1 MYLLTDF
8 SGIFADACV
17 ARSDKSLA
25 FMSVFGRDTAMQ
37 QLRAGISLAG
47 HTASAYTSLT
57 FSQNGSPN
65 HHSAFKVLLDNNK
78 YLNDSQRT
86 KVRLAPFGTLAQC
99 FIVDER
105 CLTVD
110 KANTRATLL
119 TQGRGV
125 TSASTWATICELSPV
140 PLLDHW
146 QEAVLQRIPGICTP
160 LVSIGKVSGVD
171 ISLPDDFEIQI
182 GALVKQRVLTLQ

>member
-1 MYLLTDF
+1 MYQLNEI
-8 SGIFADACV
+8 SGVFADACV
-17 ARSDKSLA
+17 ARSDQSLA

-37 QLRAGISLAG
+37 QLRAGITLAG
-47 HTASAYTSLT
+47 QMGYTSLS
-57 FSQNGSPN
+57 FASPGKTT
-65 HHSAFKVLLDNNK
+65 FKVLLDNNK

-105 CLTVD
+105 CLTID
-110 KANTRATLL
+110 KANSRATLL
-119 TQGRGV
+119 SQGRGV

-140 PLLDHW
+140 PLLNHW